1 MKKSIP
7 HYWTQRT
14 SLKAEKGYRPYTKEI
29 KLSFMSKRVSRIALL
44 LAIFSG
50 GMWGNDFVP
59 KGAKIGMVSQDP
71 HMRRY
76 DFAYGYSSTLA
87 LRASRV
93 EWEETSYHGP
103 LVAQGLQASYVLH
116 RHYTDDGILNVY
128 LIGGPVQVHEKPHR
142 IHPERKA
149 LGFEGTVSADYETTQ
164 VYYRG
169 TLERLESSIST
180 HQIATVQA
188 LYAPW
193 ESTYNRPT
201 FWLGVQGR
209 SEKRHHEE
217 RSLAPMIRSVS
228 KRWWI
233 DAGVFVTGESRGKM
247 FVSVMYLF

>member
-1 MKKSIP
+1 MP
-7 HYWTQRT
+7 QRF
-14 SLKAEKGYRPYTKEI
+14 I
-29 KLSFMSKRVSRIALL
+29 RIVFLLALL
-44 LAIFSG
+44 PVVI
-50 GMWGNDFVP
+50 WGNDFVP

-71 HMRRY
+71 NMRRY

-93 EWEETSYHGP
+93 EWEGTSYQGP
-103 LVAQGLQASYVLH
+103 LIVQGLQASYVLH
-116 RHYTDDGILNVY
+116 RNYTEDGILNVY
-128 LIGGPVQVHEKPHR
+128 LIGGPVQVQEKPHR
-142 IHPERKA
+142 IHPERQT
-149 LGFEGTVSADYETTQ
+149 LGFEVTVSADYETTQ

-169 TLERLESSIST
+169 TLERLESSLST
-180 HQIATVQA
+180 HQITTLQA

-209 SEKRHHEE
+209 SEKMHHEE

-228 KRWWI
+228 KRWWV

>member
-1 MKKSIP
+1 M
-7 HYWTQRT
+7 TLRALGT
-14 SLKAEKGYRPYTKEI
+14 
-29 KLSFMSKRVSRIALL
+29 LL
-44 LAIFSG
+44 LFFAGSMGIL
-50 GMWGNDFVP
+50 GNDFVP

-71 HMRRY
+71 NMRRY

-87 LRASRV
+87 IRASRV
-93 EWEETSYHGP
+93 EWEGTSYHGP

-116 RHYTDDGILNVY
+116 RRFTDEGILNVY
-128 LIGGPVQVHEKPHR
+128 LSGGLFQVQEKPHM
-142 IHPERKA
+142 IHPERKTI
-149 LGFEGTVSADYETTQ
+149 GFEGTVSADYETTQ

-201 FWLGVQGR
+201 VWLGVQGR
-209 SEKRHHEE
+209 SEKMHHEE

-228 KRWWI
+228 KRWWV